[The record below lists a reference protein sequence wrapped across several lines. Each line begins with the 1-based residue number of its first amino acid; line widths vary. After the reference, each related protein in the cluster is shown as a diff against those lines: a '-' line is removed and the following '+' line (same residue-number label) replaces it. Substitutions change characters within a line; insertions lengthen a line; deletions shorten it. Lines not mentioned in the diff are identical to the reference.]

1 MLCSSSCG
9 CQVTEGAHGPGLS
22 LSRFYVHFKLFYTF
36 CQGTELN
43 ISVVFYEV
51 SLDQWQN
58 VCNSVLEYTRQAQF
72 IWNLNIAFYFKY
84 IKICNVTK
92 LLAYEIQT
100 PLNEQTWLTSF
111 SVTSVS
117 NTRLYHLPSLQL
129 LPLLFTDHLTIRVL
143 NKNEV
148 RKWLK
153 ITDHAE
159 HAKQQQN
166 NLWRRK

>member
-1 MLCSSSCG
+1 M
-9 CQVTEGAHGPGLS
+9 
-22 LSRFYVHFKLFYTF
+22 
-36 CQGTELN
+36 
-43 ISVVFYEV
+43 
-51 SLDQWQN
+51 
-58 VCNSVLEYTRQAQF
+58 LEYTRQAHF

-166 NLWRRK
+166 ILWRRK

>member
-1 MLCSSSCG
+1 MSDFSILDF
-9 CQVTEGAHGPGLS
+9 TESVA
-22 LSRFYVHFKLFYTF
+22 K
-36 CQGTELN
+36 Q
-43 ISVVFYEV
+43 VVFRV
-51 SLDQWQN
+51 GGSKTSSTDMD
-58 VCNSVLEYTRQAQF
+58 SEYC
-72 IWNLNIAFYFKY
+72 FYFKY

-117 NTRLYHLPSLQL
+117 NTRVFCFFFSLAIAAAS
-129 LPLLFTDHLTIRVL
+129 PITLFTDHLKIRVL

-166 NLWRRK
+166 MLWRRK

>member
-1 MLCSSSCG
+1 MKFFW
-9 CQVTEGAHGPGLS
+9 LS
-22 LSRFYVHFKLFYTF
+22 GKT
-36 CQGTELN
+36 
-43 ISVVFYEV
+43 
-51 SLDQWQN
+51 SLIHCLVQKTSPAD
-58 VCNSVLEYTRQAQF
+58 LESEYC
-72 IWNLNIAFYFKY
+72 FYFKY

-117 NTRLYHLPSLQL
+117 NTRFSHVIAAASPVT
-129 LPLLFTDHLTIRVL
+129 LFTDHLTIRVL

-166 NLWRRK
+166 ILWRRK

>member
-1 MLCSSSCG
+1 MS
-9 CQVTEGAHGPGLS
+9 
-22 LSRFYVHFKLFYTF
+22 
-36 CQGTELN
+36 
-43 ISVVFYEV
+43 SVVFYEV

-58 VCNSVLEYTRQAQF
+58 VCNSVLEYTRQVQF

-166 NLWRRK
+166 ILWRRK